1 VTVAEEGELLAR
13 AAVDM
18 AAFEA
23 VYRRYV
29 GNVTA
34 FAVTRCRSAAD
45 VADVVAQTFVRLLQ
59 VADRFDHERGAPL
72 SFILAI
78 AGNTVRDHYQGTQRR
93 ARLVHRLAGRD
104 MLDGDETER
113 VEAALDAA
121 RAAAAAEAALAEG
134 PAGDEEVVRMVAAGA
149 SPTEAASALGIS
161 PGAARGRLFR
171 ARRRLQA
178 QLTHEPEE
186 REQ

>member
-1 VTVAEEGELLAR
+1 VTIAEDGELLAR
-13 AAVDM
+13 AADDM

-34 FAVTRCRSAAD
+34 FAATRCRSAAD

-59 VADRFDHERGAPL
+59 VADRFDGDRGAPL

-78 AGNTVRDHYQGTQRR
+78 AGNVVRDQYRGTQRHE
-93 ARLVHRLAGRD
+93 RLVHRLAGRD
-104 MLDGDETER
+104 LLDGDETER

-121 RAAAAAEAALAEG
+121 RAATAAEAALADG
-134 PAGDEEVVRMVAAGA
+134 PAGDEEVVRMVAAGV
-149 SPTEAASALGIS
+149 SPTEAASVLGIS

-171 ARRRLQA
+171 ARRRLQG
-178 QLTHEPEE
+178 QLTPEPEE
-186 REQ
+186 R